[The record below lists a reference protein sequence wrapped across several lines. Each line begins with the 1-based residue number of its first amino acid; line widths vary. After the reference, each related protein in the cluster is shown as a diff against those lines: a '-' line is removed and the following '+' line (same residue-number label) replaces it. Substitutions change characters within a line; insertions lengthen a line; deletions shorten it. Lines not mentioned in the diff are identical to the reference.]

1 MLYGESQFL
10 NRACNMAKRTSK
22 SAFTLIEILVVIS
35 VIALLLAIIIPAM
48 SRAKWLT
55 YRVMCV
61 GHLRQSVLGCT
72 VYAGDNDDMV
82 PPGFDD
88 ILHACIYWHKDTQY
102 NLPAMITPYVDEAM
116 EVWTCPNVSRRA
128 PPLNDEMNRK
138 DLGNCYGS
146 YLYFAG
152 RKYPAFGDPEKAVPQ
167 KLSRFRPTQ
176 PLIQDRIAIMKYRMS
191 PRYHQVNHPARSA
204 TFHRHE
210 RNPSVSFFEVS
221 DEDEMNGACIGFIDG
236 HAEWFHKNEL
246 TDVGFDADGLAGG
259 LVFSVM
265 P

>member
-1 MLYGESQFL
+1 
-10 NRACNMAKRTSK
+10 MAKKPLT

-35 VIALLLAIIIPAM
+35 VIALLIAIIIPAINKA
-48 SRAKWLT
+48 RWLT
-55 YRVMCV
+55 YRVLCV
-61 GHLRQSVLGCT
+61 SHLRQSVLGCI
-72 VYAGDNDDMV
+72 VYAGDNDDKV
-82 PPGFDD
+82 PPGFEDK
-88 ILHACIYWHKDTQY
+88 LHASIYWHKDSRY
-102 NLPAMITPYVDEAM
+102 DLPAMISGYVDAAM

-128 PPLNDEMNRK
+128 PPLNDTSNRR

-152 RKYPAFGDPEKAVPQ
+152 RKYPSFGDSEKAVPQ
-167 KLSRFRPTQ
+167 KLSQFRPRQ

-191 PRYHQVNHPARSA
+191 PRYHQVNHPGRPA

-221 DEDEMNGACIGFIDG
+221 DEEEMNGACIGFVDA
-236 HAEWFHKNEL
+236 HAEWFHKNKL